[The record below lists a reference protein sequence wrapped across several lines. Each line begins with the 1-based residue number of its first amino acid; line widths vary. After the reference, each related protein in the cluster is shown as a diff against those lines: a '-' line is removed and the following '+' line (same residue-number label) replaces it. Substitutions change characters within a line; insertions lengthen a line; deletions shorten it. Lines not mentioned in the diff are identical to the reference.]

1 MKKFFKEF
9 KDFISRGNVIDL
21 AVGVIIGGAFTAIVT
36 ALTTNI
42 LRPLINWI
50 IYLCGGGEGI
60 AAYTFLVGSAEDM
73 DSAIYIDWGAF
84 ISAIINFILIALV
97 LFLIIKAI
105 NRAKSGLGKGK
116 KGFLILLKPEVRALR
131 KEGKSWAEI
140 REIAQ
145 KLAAEKQAADEKA
158 AAEAAA
164 IAEANKPETILK
176 EIRDLLKEKK

>member
-1 MKKFFKEF
+1 MKKFFSEF
-9 KDFISRGNVIDL
+9 KKFVTRGNVIDL

-36 ALTTNI
+36 ALTNNI

-60 AAYTFLVGSAEDM
+60 AAYTFLVGNAEDM

-84 ISAIINFILIALV
+84 LSAIINFILIALV

-105 NRAKSGLGKGK
+105 NKAQVGLGKVK
-116 KGFLILLKPEVRALR
+116 RGFLILLKPEVRALR
-131 KEGKSWAEI
+131 KEGKTWQEI
-140 REIAQ
+140 YEIDR
-145 KLAAEKQAADEKA
+145 KLAEEKKAAEDKA

-164 IAEANKPETILK
+164 EAQANAPETILK
-176 EIRDLLKEKK
+176 EIRDILKEKK

>member
-21 AVGVIIGGAFTAIVT
+21 AVGVIVGGAFTAIVT

-84 ISAIINFILIALV
+84 ISAIINFVLIAFV
-97 LFLIIKAI
+97 LFLIVKAI
-105 NRAKSGLGKGK
+105 NKAKAGLGNVK

-140 REIAQ
+140 REIDA
-145 KLAAEKQAADEKA
+145 KLAEEKKAADEKA